1 MGDGFC
7 NGLCSLSL
15 PLLKIVMQHILLI
28 DNFDSFTF
36 NLVQLLAE
44 SGIPH
49 ILHLVKNTIRID
61 DLPEKTDK
69 LLISPGPGLPHESG
83 NLMELVGHFIEQCPV
98 LGICLG
104 HQAIAIHFGARL
116 TNLPHSAHGL
126 KSPCFSTI
134 HPEPVFSGISMPLN
148 CGRYHSWVVDKYT
161 LPDQL
166 VVTSE
171 DESGW
176 IMSLRHR
183 SLPVTGL
190 QFHPESYMT
199 DEGRQMVTNWLRI
212 N

>member
-1 MGDGFC
+1 
-7 NGLCSLSL
+7 
-15 PLLKIVMQHILLI
+15 MQHILLI
-28 DNFDSFTF
+28 DNYDSFTF

-49 ILHLVKNTIRID
+49 TLHLVNNTTSITE
-61 DLPEKTDK
+61 LPAITDK
-69 LLISPGPGLPHESG
+69 VLISPGPGLPHESG
-83 NLMELVGHFIEQCPV
+83 NLMHLVNHYIERCPV

-104 HQAIAIHFGARL
+104 HQAIAMHFGARL
-116 TNLPHSAHGL
+116 VNLSQSAHGT
-126 KSPCFSTI
+126 KSLCYTTT
-134 HPEPVFSGISMPLN
+134 HPEPVFSGVSMPMN
-148 CGRYHSWVVDKYT
+148 CGRYHSWVVDRNS

-166 VVTSE
+166 LVTSA

-176 IMSLRHR
+176 IMSLRHK

-199 DEGRQMVTNWLRI
+199 DEGRKMIANWLST